1 MGKGKGYRIGMSK
14 PIVAKYAYD
23 AASKK
28 VSYSNA
34 IYLGE
39 AMTGTFTPNYAEAS
53 LYGDDHEVDS
63 SKELTDVT
71 ISLGVTK
78 LPINAHS
85 VLFGATVDGSRVSEK
100 TTDTADYVG
109 IGFISRQSNNRY
121 TAVVYPKAKFAN
133 GAETFNTKSKSV
145 SYSTPTLNGTAVGS
159 DKDDE
164 VRCFA
169 EDLTEEK
176 ALEYVIEIL
185 GNPDAEQNQT
195 NNTQNPDNNTQNS
208 DVTQDPEESEME

>member
-28 VSYSNA
+28 ASYSNA

-39 AMTGTFTPNYAEAS
+39 AMTGTFTPNYAEES

-85 VLFGATVDGSRVSEK
+85 VLFGATVDGSSVSEK
-100 TTDTADYVG
+100 TTDTANDVG
-109 IGFISRQSNNRY
+109 LGFISRQSNGKY
-121 TAVVYPKAKFAN
+121 TAVVYPKAKFAA

-145 SYSTPTLNGTAVGS
+145 SYSTPTLSGTAVGS
-159 DKDDE
+159 DADNE
-164 VRCFA
+164 VRRFK
-169 EDLTEEK
+169 EDLTEDA
-176 ALEYVIEIL
+176 ALEYVKNII
-185 GNPDAEQNQT
+185 GDPDAEKNQN
-195 NNTQNPDNNTQNS
+195 NNTQNPDNNTQNP
-208 DVTQDPEESEME
+208 DVTQEEDESEAE